1 MNANQVTA
9 FNNASGTT
17 TNEMLTI
24 IITVLFVLTIFWAV
38 IMMIGKLKSLVKDHD
53 IDMVH
58 MAFVAIRV
66 LAVVVVIL
74 FLVNV

>member
-1 MNANQVTA
+1 MNAQQVVA

-17 TNEMLTI
+17 TNELLTV
-24 IITVLFVLTIFWAV
+24 IITVLFVSAVFWAV
-38 IMMIGKLKSLVKDHD
+38 IMMIGQLKSLVKDHD
-53 IDMVH
+53 IDMLH

>member
-1 MNANQVTA
+1 LNTQQVMA

-17 TNEMLTI
+17 THELLTV
-24 IITVLFVLTIFWAV
+24 IITVLFVIAVFWAV
-38 IMMIGKLKSLVKDHD
+38 IMMIGKLRSLVKDPN

-58 MAFVAIRV
+58 MALVAIRI
-66 LAVVVVIL
+66 LAVIVVIL